1 MRGAVRHAE
10 EHAIYVEAW
19 IKRAYAVLLLDE
31 ALPICANRVT
41 VQVVFFTLG
50 REVPNWKANARRPAG
65 AGVFREPSGDNCI
78 SISERQPLLSK
89 MSRVEALVL
98 DAVDLRGIANSY
110 RHVKACTPKVI
121 RERDFDFES
130 LR

>member
-41 VQVVFFTLG
+41 VQVVFFG
-50 REVPNWKANARRPAG
+50 RGGGVQHREANTFRPAG
-65 AGVFREPSGDNCI
+65 AGVFRKPIRNHSVSVPKRPGI
-78 SISERQPLLSK
+78 TVT
-89 MSRVEALVL
+89 SRVVGLVF
-98 DAVDLRGIANSY
+98 DAVNLRGIANCN
-110 RHVKACTPKVI
+110 RHIEARTTGVI
-121 RERDFDFES
+121 PEWDLDF
-130 LR
+130 